1 MTAQPDHNQFQLTDK
16 QCEVRKIFATAAR
29 YLLVYGGSRSG
40 KTFFIIYAI
49 ITRMLKAPGSR
60 HVVFRQ
66 DGVDAKQSIG
76 NETVPEVVALAYPG
90 LNLKWHSQD
99 GYYEA
104 PNGAQLWLSG
114 LKDKARLDKVL
125 GKEYVT
131 IYLNEASQITLEALR
146 VVLTRLSQVVQQVD
160 GRVLQQK
167 LYVDLNPT
175 VAAHWSYQ
183 MWILGKTPEDGTAI
197 PDHADEF
204 AHITV
209 NPSDNV
215 DNLDPAYLKSL
226 ASQPERMR
234 RRFFEGQFTADD
246 DNALWRRS
254 YIKRAPAPPL
264 VQIVVALDPPA
275 KSEVG
280 SDECGL
286 VVMGVCAA
294 GNAYVL
300 ADESGKYRP
309 EEWARRAV
317 SLYDTY
323 DADRIVA
330 EINQG
335 GEMVEAMI
343 KAAAR
348 GRVIPYRAVTATK
361 NKQTRAEPVAALY
374 EQGKIYHVGEFP
386 TLEDQMCS
394 FTLGFD
400 RKEAGFSPD
409 RVDAL
414 VWAATDLFPSIARNK
429 PQPHAPV
436 VMMGRNMPA
445 AGRR

>member
-1 MTAQPDHNQFQLTDK
+1 MTARPDHSQFQLTSR
-16 QCEVRKIFATAAR
+16 QCEVRKVFATAAR

-40 KTFFIIYAI
+40 KTFFICYAI
-49 ITRMLKAPGSR
+49 ITRALKAPGSR

-76 NETVPEVVALAYPG
+76 NETIPAVIALAFPG
-90 LNLKWHSQD
+90 LEMKWNEKD
-99 GYYEA
+99 GFYQI
-104 PNGAQLWLSG
+104 PNGSQIWLCG

-125 GKEYVT
+125 GKEFVT

-146 VVLTRLSQVVQQVD
+146 VVLTRLAQVVNQID
-160 GRVLQQK
+160 GRKLEQK

-183 MWILGKTPEDGTAI
+183 MWILGLTPEDATPVA
-197 PDHADEF
+197 DHGAEF

-215 DNLDPAYLKSL
+215 ENLDPAYLKSL
-226 ASQPERMR
+226 ADQPERMR
-234 RRFFEGQFTADD
+234 KRFFEGLFTADD
-246 DNALWRRS
+246 DNAIWRRS
-254 YIKRAPAPPL
+254 YIRRREAPPL
-264 VQIVVALDPPA
+264 VQTVVAVDPPA
-275 KSEVG
+275 KSEAG

-286 VVMGVCAA
+286 IVMGVCAA
-294 GNAYVL
+294 GVGYVL

-330 EINQG
+330 EINMG

-348 GRVIPYRAVTATK
+348 GRVIPYRPVTATK
-361 NKQTRAEPVAALY
+361 AKQIRAEPVAALY
-374 EQGKIYHVGEFP
+374 EQEKIYHVGEYP

-394 FTLGFD
+394 FTVGFD
-400 RKEAGFSPD
+400 RKAAGYSPD

-414 VWAATDLFPSIARNK
+414 VWAATDLFPSISRNK
-429 PQPHAPV
+429 AAPHKPV
-436 VMMGRNMPA
+436 VMMPRAMPA
-445 AGRR
+445 ARR